1 MFRVE
6 LIAGTQGDY
15 QSIVFQVSTTS
26 RESLQPLSS
35 ICFGYEPFKP
45 VEHLAIC
52 SRWNILANNEEAQ
65 RQKDKEA
72 QIQKEEELKQTEA

>member
-1 MFRVE
+1 MFHVE

-15 QSIVFQVSTTS
+15 QRITFPVSTTS

-35 ICFGYEPFKP
+35 ICSGSEPFRP

-52 SRWNILANNEEAQ
+52 R
-65 RQKDKEA
+65 R
-72 QIQKEEELKQTEA
+72 